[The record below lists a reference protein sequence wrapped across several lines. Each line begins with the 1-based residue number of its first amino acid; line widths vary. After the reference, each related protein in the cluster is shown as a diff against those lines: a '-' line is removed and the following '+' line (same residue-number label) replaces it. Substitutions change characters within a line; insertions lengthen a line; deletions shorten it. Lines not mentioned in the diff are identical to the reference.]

1 MPRISEQTR
10 QERRDRIV
18 DAATEVF
25 TANGFHAT
33 SMDDIL
39 AAAGM
44 SAGGA
49 YRYFAGK
56 DEIVAAVAER
66 VVGGMTSGV
75 DSLLADGSE
84 EPFSDAVVRLLGML
98 DAVADGPGRLAM
110 IVWGEAQRDP
120 AIAALAQVE
129 ASKVRAS
136 IRAFVERA
144 HRAGELPEGPS
155 PDDVAAVL
163 FAMFPGYVVQRR
175 IIGDVDA
182 DAFAA
187 SVARVLGVA
196 GS

>member
-75 DSLLADGSE
+75 DSLLAEGSD
-84 EPFSDAVVRLLGML
+84 EPFFDAVVRLLGML

-129 ASKVRAS
+129 ATKVRSS

-144 HRAGELPEGPS
+144 HRAGELPEGRS
-155 PDDVAAVL
+155 PDDVATVL

-182 DAFAA
+182 ERFAE

-196 GS
+196 AP

>member
-25 TANGFHAT
+25 AANGFHAT

-39 AAAGM
+39 GAAGM

-49 YRYFAGK
+49 YRYFSGK

-84 EPFSDAVVRLLGML
+84 EPFADAVVRLLGML

-120 AIAALAQVE
+120 AIAALAHQSGE
-129 ASKVRAS
+129 PRTDDPDAMPEFYAD
-136 IRAFVERA
+136 IR
-144 HRAGELPEGPS
+144 GELMG
-155 PDDVAAVL
+155 
-163 FAMFPGYVVQRR
+163 RR
-175 IIGDVDA
+175 
-182 DAFAA
+182 
-187 SVARVLGVA
+187 
-196 GS
+196 

>member
-75 DSLLADGSE
+75 DSLLAEGSD

-129 ASKVRAS
+129 ATKVRSS

-144 HRAGELPEGPS
+144 HRAGELPEGRS
-155 PDDVAAVL
+155 PDDVATVL

-182 DAFAA
+182 ERFAE

-196 GS
+196 AP